1 MFLVARR
8 SAWCPGRGGCEENQF
23 SALRLPWLEIC
34 QREGAAS
41 EKNPLQP
48 VLGDSPADLRATY
61 PPPLLVGVFDIVQQR
76 NGYGEAQSAACR
88 AGVCEAILYFA
99 E

>member
-1 MFLVARR
+1 MFVSL
-8 SAWCPGRGGCEENQF
+8 
-23 SALRLPWLEIC
+23 
-34 QREGAAS
+34 
-41 EKNPLQP
+41 
-48 VLGDSPADLRATY
+48 
-61 PPPLLVGVFDIVQQR
+61 VFDIVQQR

>member
-1 MFLVARR
+1 MIFSFEWLMMIILV
-8 SAWCPGRGGCEENQF
+8 F
-23 SALRLPWLEIC
+23 V
-34 QREGAAS
+34 
-41 EKNPLQP
+41 PL
-48 VLGDSPADLRATY
+48 A
-61 PPPLLVGVFDIVQQR
+61 FDIAQQR

>member
-1 MFLVARR
+1 MAKKTYF
-8 SAWCPGRGGCEENQF
+8 
-23 SALRLPWLEIC
+23 LEIYKDDFLIVIVLVF
-34 QREGAAS
+34 A
-41 EKNPLQP
+41 PL
-48 VLGDSPADLRATY
+48 A
-61 PPPLLVGVFDIVQQR
+61 FDIVQQR

>member
-1 MFLVARR
+1 MTEPVP
-8 SAWCPGRGGCEENQF
+8 SADFPHLSLGVSLAAPDNCDSSTPG
-23 SALRLPWLEIC
+23 LLP
-34 QREGAAS
+34 A
-41 EKNPLQP
+41 
-48 VLGDSPADLRATY
+48 
-61 PPPLLVGVFDIVQQR
+61 FDIAQQR